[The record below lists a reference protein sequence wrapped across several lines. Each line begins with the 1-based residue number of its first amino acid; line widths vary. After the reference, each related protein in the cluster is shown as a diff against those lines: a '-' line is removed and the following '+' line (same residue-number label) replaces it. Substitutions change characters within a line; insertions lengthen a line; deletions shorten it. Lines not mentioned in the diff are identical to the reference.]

1 VPLRAKPGRP
11 AHNTV
16 GTARLTCGQPRDHRL
31 FPQVTAKREDLT
43 RLLLGSLPDVVTSVA
58 VACSRHRPRSAS
70 LRRR

>member
-43 RLLLGSLPDVVTSVA
+43 RQNVEVKVAQQLGH
-58 VACSRHRPRSAS
+58 SRTNVFEMVY
-70 LRRR
+70 